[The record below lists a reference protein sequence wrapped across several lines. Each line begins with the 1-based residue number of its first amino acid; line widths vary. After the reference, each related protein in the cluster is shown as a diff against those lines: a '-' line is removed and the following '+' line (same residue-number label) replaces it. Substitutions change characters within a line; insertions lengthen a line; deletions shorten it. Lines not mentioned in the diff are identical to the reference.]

1 MAHDRKIV
9 GHEDE
14 GQGQLVLQRL
24 EQIDDLGLDRDVEC
38 RHRLVE
44 HDQLRLH
51 RERAGDSDALALPAG
66 ELVRIATQV
75 LGVQADTREQLA
87 GARLEFRAGYAGQP
101 QRRREDLAHALAR
114 VQRRLRVLE
123 DHLHVAAHG
132 GHPSTRSLGD
142 VLAAEPHRSAG
153 RRLQPRE
160 AADQGRLSAAGLADD
175 PEGLALVQRERHV
188 GDRVHLPH
196 LAVERQAAANREVD
210 LQMLG
215 LEQRRAGAHAL
226 TAPAASPI
234 SPPTTRR
241 RCLSAGSSQQRS
253 S

>member
-1 MAHDRKIV
+1 VAHDREIV

-14 GQGQLVLQRL
+14 GQRQLVLQRL

-44 HDQLRLH
+44 HDQLRFH
-51 RERAGDSDALALPAG
+51 RERTGDPDPLALSAG
-66 ELVRIATQV
+66 EFMRVTTEV
-75 LGVQADTREQLA
+75 LGVQADTREQFA
-87 GARLEFRAGYAGQP
+87 RARLELRAWHAGQP

-132 GHPSTRSLGD
+132 HHPPPRSLGD
-142 VLAAEPHRSAG
+142 VLAAKPHRSAG

-160 AADQGRLSAAGLADD
+160 AADQGRLSAAGLTDD
-175 PEGLALVQRERHV
+175 PERLALVQRERHV

-196 LAVERQAAANREVD
+196 LAVQRQAAANREVD
-210 LQMLG
+210 LQVLS
-215 LEQRRAGAHAL
+215 LEQRRAGAHTL

-234 SPPTTRR
+234 SPSTTRR